1 MAPLAGVLFLL
12 LIFILLAS
20 LVYTPGIPIRLS
32 SANPNTGATR
42 TNLLL
47 KAQGEILFGK
57 RIYKTNSM
65 EQLRAELKNLDLPA
79 TLVVEADK
87 GAPRNVLTEVRDMAR
102 GLGLGF
108 EVSGATIELPSA
120 QNFVGV
126 AGATVVVAVNLAGQ
140 FFFDNQ
146 LISEPQLNSR
156 LAERVRQSRL
166 PLTLVVVADKAVEYN
181 FIMRLTEIAQAAGIK
196 SATLQVRPVSA
207 KSLR

>member
-1 MAPLAGVLFLL
+1 MRFPRNVKPFRGQIDMAPLAGVLFLL

-32 SANPNTGATR
+32 SANPNAGATR

-47 KAQGEILFGK
+47 KAQGEILFGN

-65 EQLRAELKNLDLPA
+65 EQLRAELKNLALPA

-108 EVSGATIELPSA
+108 KVSGATIELPSA
-120 QNFVGV
+120 MQKGGTACVPPYNVNVNPSINAPGV
-126 AGATVVVAVNLAGQ
+126 R
-140 FFFDNQ
+140 DPP
-146 LISEPQLNSR
+146 SER
-156 LAERVRQSRL
+156 R
-166 PLTLVVVADKAVEYN
+166 
-181 FIMRLTEIAQAAGIK
+181 
-196 SATLQVRPVSA
+196 
-207 KSLR
+207 